1 MLNLA
6 PPAGED
12 DLDDT
17 VLVRE
22 AQRSPDAFGLIYER
36 HVDAV
41 YSYLRSRVDT
51 SEDAADLT
59 QQTFL
64 QALKALSA
72 YRVGPVPFRAWLF
85 RIARNLAINYR
96 RSQRANITFDL
107 LPEPLRPRLNCDYV
121 SGLEQAEN
129 LQHVFGLLDPG
140 SRELLILRFAS
151 QLTYREIGAAVG
163 LGEDA
168 TRKRITRI
176 LNTIKEHYHDQ

>member
-6 PPAGED
+6 PPTGED

-17 VLVRE
+17 ALVRE

-41 YSYLRSRVDT
+41 YSYLRSRT
-51 SEDAADLT
+51 ETPEDAADLT

-64 QALKALSA
+64 QALRALPD

-85 RIARNLAINYR
+85 RIARNLAINYH
-96 RSQRANITFDL
+96 RSQRANVTFDL
-107 LPEPLRPRLNCDYV
+107 LPETLRPRLEGDHA
-121 SGLEQAEN
+121 SGLEHAED
-129 LQHVFGLLDPG
+129 LQHIFGLLDPR

-163 LGEDA
+163 IGEDA

-176 LNTIKEHYHDQ
+176 LNTIKEHYRDQ